1 MIAEL
6 PERRDAH
13 SNAIPGPDVSKSL
26 AASFAASRTTLK
38 DAMYHG
44 ERFNAWTHLVGAVL
58 SVTGTIILIVLA
70 AATGD
75 PWKIVSTSIFGATLI
90 LLYSASTLYHSL
102 RGRAKVILRKLDHL
116 SIYLLIA
123 GTYTPF
129 CLVTLRG
136 PWGWSLFGAVWA
148 LAIVGMLQEIKPRS
162 EARIMSLVIYAVMGW
177 VIVVAIKP
185 LLDHLH
191 TTGFLWLAAGGLLY
205 TIGIVFYA
213 FDSRFRHWHGIW
225 HLFVIAGSLLHYI
238 AIAFYVL

>member
-1 MIAEL
+1 
-6 PERRDAH
+6 
-13 SNAIPGPDVSKSL
+13 
-26 AASFAASRTTLK
+26 
-38 DAMYHG
+38 MYHG

-58 SVTGTIILIVLA
+58 SVTGAVILIVMSLA
-70 AATGD
+70 MKD
-75 PWKIVSTSIFGATLI
+75 PWKIVSVSIFGATLI

-102 RGRAKVILRKLDHL
+102 RGRTKAILRKLDHL

-136 PWGWSLFGAVWA
+136 PWGWSLFGVVWGLAV
-148 LAIVGMLQEIKPRS
+148 IGMLQEIKPRS

-177 VIVVAIKP
+177 VILVAIKP
-185 LLDHLH
+185 LLEHLE
-191 TTGFLWLAAGGLLY
+191 TAGFVWLSFGGLLY

-213 FDSRFRHWHGIW
+213 NDTRFRHWHGIW
-225 HLFVIAGSLLHYI
+225 HLFVIGGSLAHYI